1 MGSYNNKNKIIILS
15 MYKSFTIL
23 AVTAAYAAAN
33 TCTWDWPADPPG
45 PVDDTTPASD
55 PVNNNWIP
63 FDITAQL
70 C

>member
-1 MGSYNNKNKIIILS
+1 

-33 TCTWDWPADPPG
+33 NTCTWDWPATVVPT
-45 PVDDTTPASD
+45 PVTPNTTPVT
-55 PVNNNWIP
+55 PVVVP
-63 FDITAQL
+63 YDITEHL